1 MIRRIPT
8 VLMRGGTSRGLF
20 FHDRDLPR
28 EPELVEQMILAAYG
42 SPDPFR
48 RQTDGVGGGT
58 SQTSKV
64 AIIRPAERE
73 GFDVVY
79 RFGQVAI
86 DRPEVDFRGNCGNL
100 SAAVGP
106 FAVDEGLVPAVEP
119 VTRVRIHQKNTN
131 TLIEA
136 EVPVRDGRFLEA
148 GDFTIDG
155 VPFLGSRI
163 RLHFVRPEGAV
174 TAALFPTGTRKDRFT
189 LPDGKTIAATCLDA
203 ANPFVFVRADA
214 LGLTGTEIEAFET
227 DADLREALEAVR
239 RQAAVAMG
247 IAPSLAEAARLNQ
260 AVPKIA
266 VVAPPAAYRAVNGRE
281 VAAEEITL
289 VARMMSM
296 GALHRAYAVSG
307 AIATAG
313 AARIPGTVVSEVAGL
328 AVQEPARVVIGHP
341 SGRIETEAKIAEK
354 DGGIV
359 YEEGI
364 VGRTARRLMEGFVL
378 VPERIFAE
386 NRP

>member
-1 MIRRIPT
+1 MAERIPS

-20 FHDRDLPR
+20 FHERDLPR
-28 EPELVEQMILAAYG
+28 DEKLRERVILAAYG

-73 GFDVVY
+73 GYDVVY

-106 FAVDEGLVPAVEP
+106 FAVDEGLIPAAEP
-119 VTRVRIHQKNTN
+119 VTRVRIHQENTN
-131 TLIEA
+131 TLIVA
-136 EVPVRDGRFLEA
+136 EVPVREGRFLEA

-155 VPFLGSRI
+155 VPFPGSRI

-174 TAALFPTGTRKDRFT
+174 TRRLFPTGSRQDRFT
-189 LPDGKTIAATCLDA
+189 LPGGKTVAVTCLDA

-214 LGLTGTEIEAFET
+214 LGLAGTEIEAF
-227 DADLREALEAVR
+227 DGPGLRETLEALR

-247 IAPSLAEAARLNQ
+247 IAPSAAEAARLNQ

-266 VVAPPAAYRAVNGRE
+266 VVGPPADYRAVNGHE
-281 VAAEEITL
+281 VEAGEITL

-313 AARIPGTVVSEVAGL
+313 AARIPGTVVSEIARL
-328 AVQEPARVVIGHP
+328 SAAEPARVVIGHP
-341 SGRIETEAKIAEK
+341 SGRIEAEAKIAEQE
-354 DGGIV
+354 GGIV

-378 VPERIFAE
+378 VPERILTE
-386 NRP
+386 GRP

>member
-1 MIRRIPT
+1 MVKRIPS

-20 FHDRDLPR
+20 FHQRDLPGDAAF
-28 EPELVEQMILAAYG
+28 VERLLLAVYG

-58 SQTSKV
+58 SQTSKT
-64 AIIRPAERE
+64 AIIRPAATA
-73 GFDVVY
+73 GYDVVY

-119 VTRVRIHQKNTN
+119 ITRVRIHQENTD
-131 TLIEA
+131 TLIVA
-136 EVPVRDGRFLEA
+136 EVPVRDGRFLET

-155 VPFLGSRI
+155 IPFPGSRI

-174 TAALFPTGTRKDRFT
+174 TKALFPTGARQDRFT
-189 LPDGKTIAATCLDA
+189 LPGGKTIAATCLDA

-214 LGLTGTEIEAFET
+214 LGLAGAEIDPFERS
-227 DADLREALEAVR
+227 AALREALEAVR

-260 AVPKIA
+260 AVPKVAA
-266 VVAPPAAYRAVNGRE
+266 VGPPADYVAVNGRP
-281 VAAEEITL
+281 VDAGGITL

-296 GALHRAYAVSG
+296 GFLHRAYAVSG

-313 AARIPGTVVSEVAGL
+313 AARIPGTVVSEVARV
-328 AVQEPARVVIGHP
+328 AAEEPARVVIGHP
-341 SGRIETEAKIAEK
+341 SGRIEVEARVAET
-354 DGGIV
+354 GSGIV
-359 YEEGI
+359 YEEGV

-378 VPERIFAE
+378 VPERLVAE
-386 NRP
+386 GRP

>member
-1 MIRRIPT
+1 MAERIPS

-20 FHDRDLPR
+20 FHARDLPR
-28 EPELVEQMILAAYG
+28 DENLRERIILAAYG

-64 AIIRPAERE
+64 AIIRPADT
-73 GFDVVY
+73 GGYDVVY

-106 FAVDEGLVPAVEP
+106 FAVDEGLVPAAEP
-119 VTRVRIHQKNTN
+119 VTRVRIHQENTN
-131 TLIEA
+131 TLIVA
-136 EVPVRDGRFLEA
+136 EVPVRNGRFLEA

-155 VPFLGSRI
+155 VPFPGSRI

-174 TAALFPTGTRKDRFT
+174 TRRLFPTGSRRDRLT
-189 LPDGKTIAATCLDA
+189 LPGGKTIAVTCLDA

-214 LGLTGTEIEAFET
+214 LGLEGTEIEAF
-227 DADLREALEAVR
+227 DGSGLRETLEALR

-247 IAPSLAEAARLNQ
+247 IAPSPAEAARLNQ
-260 AVPKIA
+260 SVPKIA
-266 VVAPPAAYRAVNGRE
+266 VVGPPAAYRAVHGRE
-281 VAAEEITL
+281 VEAGALTL

-313 AARIPGTVVSEVAGL
+313 AARIPGTVVSEVARL
-328 AVQEPARVVIGHP
+328 SATEPARVVIGHP
-341 SGRIETEAKIAEK
+341 SGRIEAEAKIAENE
-354 DGGIV
+354 GGIV
-359 YEEGI
+359 YEEGV

-378 VPERIFAE
+378 VPERILAE
-386 NRP
+386 GRA